1 MQQFLSVASAPGCIP
16 SATVICLNKDRFSVK
31 IDWRTADGNS
41 GQGQGIKYTPD
52 SGLFWFF
59 GSDNI
64 EVLVKVLDA
73 CVFSRYWVFSAATTN
88 VEYTLTVTDTKNGAI
103 KTYHNNQ
110 GVSAAA
116 VTDTNAFATCP

>member
-1 MQQFLSVASAPGCIP
+1 MRALVKTKAAPGLELLDVPKP
-16 SATVICLNKDRFSVK
+16 SP
-31 IDWRTADGNS
+31 GP
-41 GQGQGIKYTPD
+41 G
-52 SGLFWFF
+52 
-59 GSDNI
+59 